1 MKLNKLY
8 ILFAVAVM
16 TLSSCNDALFI
27 DPEDE
32 IVDDN
37 AIENVDDVEDGVIGA
52 YASMSYVPIISW
64 NSIFTDELFKPDSNN
79 GQGVQV
85 HAWSINP
92 STTEPDDIFTNLY
105 LTISRTNR
113 VLEGMAGITASN
125 AEEQARLD
133 RSQGELLAIRAM
145 CHFDLLRFFA
155 PSYTDDSALAVPYV
169 DYVVVLQKPARNTVG
184 EVMTGVNADLITAKS
199 LIPSDDTVNT
209 KITRDAITALQAR
222 IALYRNDNAAAIAFA
237 TELINA
243 YPALANDQ
251 AGFDAIWDDAT
262 AETTGT
268 NEVIFKLDRVAG
280 DPHAGNRVGSIFT
293 DTNNVIYFGPS
304 DKLKSSYA
312 SNDLRFNKYISADGS
327 EVEKYPGTSGAP
339 NMNDIK
345 VFRISEM
352 YLIRAEAY
360 AKTSQLP
367 LAEDDYD
374 AVRVA
379 RQNDFAGISFTSA
392 TDAVNKIL
400 EERFREFAF
409 EGHRFFDLK
418 RTATA
423 VSRLA
428 EDCAPVPTACNLPA
442 TDYRFTLP
450 IPTSEIFVNNNIVQN
465 TGYN

>member
-1 MKLNKLY
+1 M
-8 ILFAVAVM
+8 
-16 TLSSCNDALFI
+16 LSSCDDALFI
-27 DPEDE
+27 DPQDE

-37 AIENVDDVEDGVIGA
+37 AIENVDDVEDGVIGV
-52 YASMSYVPIISW
+52 YASMSYVPIIAW

-92 STTEPDDIFTNLY
+92 STTEADDVFGNLY
-105 LTISRTNR
+105 LTISRVNR
-113 VLEGMAGITASN
+113 VIEGLNSVTAN
-125 AEEQARLD
+125 TPADQERLD
-133 RSQGELLAIRAM
+133 RAEGELLAIRAM
-145 CHFDLLRFFA
+145 CHFDLLRFYA
-155 PSYTDDSALAVPYV
+155 PSYTDDSALAVPYI
-169 DYVVVLQKPARNTVG
+169 DYVVVLQQPARNTVG
-184 EVMTGVNADLITAKS
+184 EVMTAVNADLVTAKA
-199 LIPSDDTVNT
+199 LIPSGDNSNI

-222 IALYRNDNAAAIAFA
+222 IALYRNDNAGAIAFA

-251 AGFDAIWDDAT
+251 AAFDAIWNDAT
-262 AETTGT
+262 PATTGT
-268 NEVIFKLDRVAG
+268 NEVIFKLKRVAG
-280 DPHAGNRVGSIFT
+280 DPHANNRVGSIFT

-312 SNDLRFNKYISADGS
+312 SNDLRFNKYISGDGT
-327 EVEKYPGTSGAP
+327 EVEKYPGASGSP
-339 NMNDIK
+339 NLNDIK

-367 LAEDDYD
+367 LAENDYD
-374 AVRVA
+374 TVRIA
-379 RQNDFAGISFTSA
+379 RQSDFTGISFTSA
-392 TDAVNKIL
+392 TDAVAKIL

-418 RTATA
+418 RTASA
-423 VSRLA
+423 LSRLA
-428 EDCAPVPTACNLPA
+428 TDCAPVPTACNLPA

-450 IPTSEIFVNNNIVQN
+450 IPQSEIFVNNNIIQN
-465 TGYN
+465 TGYTN